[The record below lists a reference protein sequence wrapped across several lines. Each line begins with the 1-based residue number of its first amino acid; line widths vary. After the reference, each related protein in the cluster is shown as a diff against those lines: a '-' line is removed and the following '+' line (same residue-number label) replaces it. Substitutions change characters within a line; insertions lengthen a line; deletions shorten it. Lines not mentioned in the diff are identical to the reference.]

1 MKSSLLRTAV
11 LSAALAMMATGCAS
25 MGYEHATQDADAALK
40 KAASVGGEWR
50 DTRKVMKKAAKAAA
64 AGEYDKATKLA
75 NKAKQQGEMGY
86 AQAMAEK
93 TADGSYLF
101 K

>member
-1 MKSSLLRTAV
+1 MKSSLLRTAA
-11 LSAALAMMATGCAS
+11 LSAVLAFAATGCAS
-25 MGYEHATQDADAALK
+25 MGYEQATQDADAAIK

-50 DTRKVMKKAAKAAA
+50 DSRKIMKKAAEAAK
-64 AGEYDKATKLA
+64 AGEFDKASKLA
-75 NKAKQQGEMGY
+75 NKAKQQGELGY